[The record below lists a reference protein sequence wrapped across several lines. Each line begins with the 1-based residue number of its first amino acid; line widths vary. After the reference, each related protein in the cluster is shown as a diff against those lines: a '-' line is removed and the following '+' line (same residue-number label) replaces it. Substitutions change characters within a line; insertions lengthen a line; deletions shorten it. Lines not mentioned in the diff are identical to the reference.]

1 MSAQDPEARTESIP
15 EPSQILRD
23 MVVRKKSSDGIF
35 VARRVVVS
43 RTTLFFAPEGED
55 LILDDIHLYE
65 IESIEVIEVE
75 RKMKKV
81 KGGVARVPS
90 FGRTSSFSLSQHGRK
105 SLRDLFQDRHSTS
118 SRDSSPARLPSL
130 TGSRDGSPTRVNELQ
145 EDGVFRSGATESGH
159 GRLDHCLIKTTQEGR
174 HVGHVYEIKCQS
186 EEECNDFVHFLTA
199 QIKDA
204 VKEQFQVKG
213 WERFQRKL
221 KGFYDSNFCQAAVAC
236 LIMISFL
243 CNVVKLEV
251 DPGGANPDLQ
261 KTFTALE
268 LLFTI
273 VFCMELAVNMTA
285 KWFWLFWEDNW
296 NRFDFFVVITSLVAT
311 VADTV
316 VDTESDGASDS
327 KAVYAVRAVRLLRA
341 FRVMRLFRQIES
353 IHKIVNAL
361 GLSLV
366 PLGNAFFIVF
376 LILSVYGTRV
386 QM

>member
-75 RKMKKV
+75 RKMKKA
-81 KGGVARVPS
+81 KGGAARVP
-90 FGRTSSFSLSQHGRK
+90 
-105 SLRDLFQDRHSTS
+105 
-118 SRDSSPARLPSL
+118 
-130 TGSRDGSPTRVNELQ
+130 
-145 EDGVFRSGATESGH
+145 
-159 GRLDHCLIKTTQEGR
+159 C
-174 HVGHVYEIKCQS
+174 
-186 EEECNDFVHFLTA
+186 
-199 QIKDA
+199 
-204 VKEQFQVKG
+204 

-311 VADTV
+311 IADTV